1 MADEIKLML
10 DTSMLSN
17 TMEELRGML
26 SELRADFAQMN
37 SSVESITFWLD
48 DYNKESRKLRGEIR
62 KMIREA
68 ANK

>member
-1 MADEIKLML
+1 ML

-62 KMIREA
+62 KMIHEA
-68 ANK
+68 ADK